1 MRDDVT
7 QLEFEEFLMSNLPCP
22 CGSDVSFSKCCDGYI
37 RGKRV
42 PETAEALMRSRYTAY
57 VIGNVPYL
65 LESRHPDFITENEA
79 LDIQSWIKDVTS
91 WDKLEILV
99 AEKGTA
105 KDKLGWVAFNVFF
118 HQGDREESMCE
129 YSRFSRLNGR
139 WVYEEGELG

>member
-1 MRDDVT
+1 MPEIIYGDQNTDEWFKLRLGSIGGSSISSVMAKSKDVYTTIQHFQTSVRIERD
-7 QLEFEEFLMSNLPCP
+7 
-22 CGSDVSFSKCCDGYI
+22 
-37 RGKRV
+37 
-42 PETAEALMRSRYTAY
+42 ET
-57 VIGNVPYL
+57 G
-65 LESRHPDFITENEA
+65 DFITENEA